1 MEYGKDYGKEEMFA
15 AACIREIQDGDAV
28 FHGLASPTPMVL
40 MKAAKALG
48 YDFTYVTLS
57 DGLDHDWKRAP
68 YSASTLTENTYTG
81 SVATFGLDDIFDL
94 FARGQGHI
102 AFLSCLQIDK
112 TGRIAMSVV
121 GGPDYDHPKLRGP
134 GGAGTASIVPCCP
147 RTIIWKCAHD
157 TRTMVE
163 HVKFATTTA
172 AEDKQMT
179 LITPLCI
186 FRKRPGEKLL
196 KLDCIFPYTSV
207 EEVKENTAWE
217 IEETTVP
224 VMDPPT
230 EAELAALK
238 LVDPKNILAYEF
250 K

>member
-15 AACIREIQDGDAV
+15 AACIREIQEGDNV
-28 FHGLASPTPMVL
+28 FHGLASSTPMVV
-40 MKAAKALG
+40 MKAAKELG
-48 YDFTYVTLS
+48 KDFNYVTLS
-57 DGLDHDWKRAP
+57 DGLDHDWLRPP
-68 YSASTLTENTYTG
+68 YSASTLTENTYIG

-112 TGRIAMSVV
+112 TGRIAMSVL
-121 GGPDYDHPKLRGP
+121 GGPDYDHSALRGP

-157 TRTMVE
+157 TRTMVP

-172 AEDKQMT
+172 AKDKSMT

-186 FRKRPGEKLL
+186 FRKAPGETEF
-196 KLDCIFPYTSV
+196 KLDSIFPYTTI
-207 EEVKENTAWE
+207 EEVKENTGWE
-217 IEETTVP
+217 IAETEVP
-224 VMDPPT
+224 VLDPPT
-230 EAELAALK
+230 AEELAALK
-238 LVDPKNILAYEF
+238 KVDPNYILGYEF
-250 K
+250 